1 MDSSKYFIGVALFLG
16 LSMAV
21 ESKFG
26 YILAIIFLIIGLV
39 CRKKNEK

>member
-26 YILAIIFLIIGLV
+26 YILAIILLIIGFV
-39 CRKKNEK
+39 SHKKSEK

>member
-1 MDSSKYFIGVALFLG
+1 MDSSKYFIGVALFLS

-26 YILAIIFLIIGLV
+26 YVLAIILLIIGLV
-39 CRKKNEK
+39 AKKSEK